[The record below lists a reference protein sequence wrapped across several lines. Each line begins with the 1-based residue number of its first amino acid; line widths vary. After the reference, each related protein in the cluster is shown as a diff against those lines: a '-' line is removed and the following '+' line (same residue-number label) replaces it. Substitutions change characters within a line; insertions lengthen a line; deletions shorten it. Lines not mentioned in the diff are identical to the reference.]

1 MKPNL
6 ILSISDNY
14 NYSHLS
20 RFFKS
25 LFKSGFKGKM
35 CLFVGP
41 NTGVHTVRKL
51 QSMGVETIAYKP
63 HFPYIDAP
71 HPDNFKQ
78 LPDPIHIYNFR
89 HFLYYDYL
97 LKHEGEFGNV
107 LLTDVRDVVFQKE
120 PFDFP
125 IEQSLY
131 VAMES
136 REKIVGSC
144 PYNSAWVLA
153 GYGQQKL
160 DEMAQHIVSCAG
172 TTLGP
177 LPQIK
182 RYLHTLLTAILTLKD
197 AYGCADQAVHNDLL
211 HTGVLKPVRQLFND
225 DSPILTVGHEHEFQH
240 DAQGYLLDGQ
250 GHRANIVHQYDRH
263 PGLMKIIDKQ
273 VFSNPLELYY
283 LKTRFKLLP

>member
-14 NYSHLS
+14 NYFHLS

-25 LFKSGFKGKM
+25 LFKSGFQARV
-35 CLFVGP
+35 CLFAGP
-41 NTGVHTVRKL
+41 HTGPHTVRKL
-51 QSMGVETIAYKP
+51 RSLGVEVLPYQTR
-63 HFPYIDAP
+63 FPYIDHP

-78 LPDPIHIYNFR
+78 LPDPVHLYNFR

-97 LKHEGEFGNV
+97 LKRGQEFENV
-107 LLTDVRDVVFQKE
+107 LLTDVRDVVFQRD

-125 IEQSLY
+125 IEQALY

-136 REKIVGSC
+136 REKTIGSC
-144 PYNSAWVLA
+144 DYNSRWVLA
-153 GYGQQKL
+153 GYGPKKL
-160 DEMAQHIVSCAG
+160 AELAGQIVSCAG

-177 LPQIK
+177 LAQVK
-182 RYLHTLLTAILTLKD
+182 RYLHTLLTAILDLKD

-211 HTGVLKPVRQLFND
+211 HAGALWPVRQLFNES
-225 DSPILTVGHEHEFQH
+225 SPILTMGHEYDFQL

-250 GHRANIVHQYDRH
+250 GRRANTVHQYDRH
-263 PGLMKIIDKQ
+263 PALMRIIDQQ
-273 VFSNPLELYY
+273 VFASPLELYY
-283 LKTRFKLLP
+283 LKMRYKLLP